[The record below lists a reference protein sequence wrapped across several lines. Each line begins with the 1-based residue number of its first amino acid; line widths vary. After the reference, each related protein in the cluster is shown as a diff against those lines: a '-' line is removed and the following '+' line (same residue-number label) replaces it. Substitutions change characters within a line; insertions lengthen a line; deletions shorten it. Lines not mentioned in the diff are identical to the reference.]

1 MRRNHGFSRVLGA
14 ITASCFLVSGFIT
27 SPANAAEDS
36 KKAGQTQKV
45 MDERPAVLD
54 ENSPSTF
61 SNRSNEPVSSV
72 TGVTL
77 GDGYKART
85 DYISINQRNAK
96 QDALRAVIKWR
107 KDALNDARIKFRYDG
122 SWKTV
127 PEYLKSIG
135 LSQQEYLS
143 PKWSNAL
150 ERIAIQRALEAYTW
164 DDGHTR
170 PDDDWCFGASYKGLT
185 SNAEVLAWGTWSIS
199 DAIDLWASEKSD
211 YINEVNGHSSGV
223 TGHYTTLIDPDYGSY
238 GFAGGFSDS
247 STYSGEAVPR
257 EYVSEYLDESPTN
270 LNGYGRFE
278 ISVSQRHINE
288 GMTWKG
294 LRWNGSSALE
304 PGKNDEAVVQLSY
317 DDSRYNLLGGTW
329 SSSNTTVAT
338 VDEGSIKALKRGNT
352 LIKVNAGG
360 QSAQGNVRVAP
371 AMRRI
376 SGDTRYDTM
385 SQIVQKEGLEQGQTV
400 IVASG
405 ANYPDALASS
415 SLAGALDATIVLTD
429 PQSLST
435 QASERI
441 TAINPSLIIIAG
453 GPAAVSQNVEQQL
466 KQYSSNVKRYYGETR
481 YDTSLALYKAGEQ
494 LGVKW
499 GMVSLLAT
507 GDNYAD
513 ALSISSYAYMSHMPM
528 FLCSS
533 TKGFTNGELQE
544 IKKIK
549 QMLII
554 GGEQAV
560 PQRIVKEQLYFEGA
574 LGNRIS
580 GSTRYETSINVAKR
594 FAGDY
599 DGFLHMNNAVFATGA
614 NFPDALAAGPFA
626 GRNSAV
632 LLLADPN
639 GSTAN
644 FVKQYVKQHGD
655 VDNAYIVGGENAVSR
670 NTANGLADALDM
682 LRP

>member
-1 MRRNHGFSRVLGA
+1 MRRNLGFSRALGVVIA
-14 ITASCFLVSGFIT
+14 GCLLVSGFIA
-27 SPANAAEDS
+27 SPANAAEDV
-36 KKAGQTQKV
+36 KKSVQSQKI

-54 ENSPSTF
+54 ENTPSTF
-61 SNRSNEPVSSV
+61 SERSNEPVSSV

-85 DYISINQRNAK
+85 DYISIDQRNTK
-96 QDALRAVIKWR
+96 RDALNAVIKWR
-107 KDALNDARIKFRYDG
+107 KDALNDARIKFKYDG

-127 PEYLKSIG
+127 PEYLKAAGI
-135 LSQQEYLS
+135 SQQEYLS

-164 DDGHTR
+164 ADGHTR
-170 PDDDWCFGASYKGLT
+170 PDDDWCFEASYKGLT
-185 SNAEVLAWGTWSIS
+185 SNAEVLAWGTWDIS

-211 YINEVNGHSSGV
+211 YINEVNGHGSGM
-223 TGHYTTLIDPDYGSY
+223 TGHYTTLTYPDYGSY

-257 EYVSEYLDESPTN
+257 GYASKYSDETPTN
-270 LNGYGRFE
+270 LKGYGRFE
-278 ISVSQRHINE
+278 ISVSQGHIND

-294 LRWNGSSALE
+294 LHWNSSSALE
-304 PGKNDEAVVQLSY
+304 PGKSDEAVVRLSY
-317 DDSRYNLLGGTW
+317 DANRYNLLGGTW
-329 SSSNTTVAT
+329 SSSNTVVAT
-338 VDEGSIKALKRGNT
+338 VNEGNIKTLKRGNT
-352 LIKVNAGG
+352 VIKVNAGG
-360 QSAQGNVRVAP
+360 RLAQGNVRVAP
-371 AMRRI
+371 AMQRI
-376 SGDTRYDTM
+376 SGATRYDTM
-385 SQIVQKEGLEQGQTV
+385 SQVVQKEGLKQGQTV

-429 PQSLST
+429 PQSL
-435 QASERI
+435 
-441 TAINPSLIIIAG
+441 
-453 GPAAVSQNVEQQL
+453 
-466 KQYSSNVKRYYGETR
+466 
-481 YDTSLALYKAGEQ
+481 YKAGEQ
-494 LGVKW
+494 LGAKW
-499 GMVSLLAT
+499 GAIALLMT

-513 ALSISSYAYMSHMPM
+513 ALSISSYAYMSHMPI

-533 TKGFTNGELQE
+533 TKGFTDGEIKE

-549 QMLII
+549 KMWVI

-560 PQRIVKEQLYFEGA
+560 PQRFFERQIAG
-574 LGNRIS
+574 GMDERIA
-580 GSTRYETSINVAKR
+580 GSTRYETSINVADR

-599 DGFLHMNNAVFATGA
+599 DGFLRMNNVVFTTGM
-614 NFPDALAAGPFA
+614 NFPDALATGPFA
-626 GRNSAV
+626 GRNKAV

>member
-1 MRRNHGFSRVLGA
+1 
-14 ITASCFLVSGFIT
+14 
-27 SPANAAEDS
+27 
-36 KKAGQTQKV
+36 

-54 ENSPSTF
+54 ENTPSTF
-61 SNRSNEPVSSV
+61 SERSNEPVSSV

-85 DYISINQRNAK
+85 DYISIDQRNTK
-96 QDALRAVIKWR
+96 RDALNAVIKWR
-107 KDALNDARIKFRYDG
+107 KDALNDARIKFKYDG

-127 PEYLKSIG
+127 PEYLKAAGI
-135 LSQQEYLS
+135 SQQEYLS

-164 DDGHTR
+164 ADGHTR
-170 PDDDWCFGASYKGLT
+170 PDDDWCFEASYKGLT
-185 SNAEVLAWGTWSIS
+185 SNAEVLAWGTWDIS

-211 YINEVNGHSSGV
+211 YINEVNGHGSGM
-223 TGHYTTLIDPDYGSY
+223 TGHYTTLTYPDYGSY

-257 EYVSEYLDESPTN
+257 GYASKYSDETPTN
-270 LNGYGRFE
+270 LKGYGRFE
-278 ISVSQRHINE
+278 ISVSQGHIND

-294 LRWNGSSALE
+294 LHWNSSSALE
-304 PGKNDEAVVQLSY
+304 PGKSDEAVVRLSY
-317 DDSRYNLLGGTW
+317 DANRYNLLGGTW
-329 SSSNTTVAT
+329 SSSNTVVAT
-338 VDEGSIKALKRGNT
+338 VNEGNIKTLKRGNT
-352 LIKVNAGG
+352 VIKVNAGG
-360 QSAQGNVRVAP
+360 RLAQGNVRVAP
-371 AMRRI
+371 AMQRI
-376 SGDTRYDTM
+376 SGATRYDTM
-385 SQIVQKEGLEQGQTV
+385 SQVVQKEGLKQGQTV

-429 PQSLST
+429 PQSL
-435 QASERI
+435 
-441 TAINPSLIIIAG
+441 
-453 GPAAVSQNVEQQL
+453 
-466 KQYSSNVKRYYGETR
+466 
-481 YDTSLALYKAGEQ
+481 YKAGEQ
-494 LGVKW
+494 LGAKW
-499 GMVSLLAT
+499 GAIALLMT

-513 ALSISSYAYMSHMPM
+513 ALSISSYAYMSHMPI

-533 TKGFTNGELQE
+533 TKGFTDGEIKE

-549 QMLII
+549 KMWVI

-560 PQRIVKEQLYFEGA
+560 PQRFFERQIAG
-574 LGNRIS
+574 GMDERIA
-580 GSTRYETSINVAKR
+580 GSTRYETSINVADR

-599 DGFLHMNNAVFATGA
+599 DGFLRMNNVVFTTGM
-614 NFPDALAAGPFA
+614 NFPDALATGPFA
-626 GRNSAV
+626 GRNKAV

>member
-1 MRRNHGFSRVLGA
+1 MRRNRGFSRALGVVIA
-14 ITASCFLVSGFIT
+14 GCLLVSGFIA
-27 SPANAAEDS
+27 SPANAAEDV
-36 KKAGQTQKV
+36 KKSVQSQKI
-45 MDERPAVLD
+45 MDEWPAVLD
-54 ENSPSTF
+54 ENIPSTF
-61 SNRSNEPVSSV
+61 SERSNEPVSSV

-85 DYISINQRNAK
+85 DYISIDQRNTK
-96 QDALRAVIKWR
+96 RDALNAVIKWR
-107 KDALNDARIKFRYDG
+107 KDALNDARIKFKYDG

-127 PEYLKSIG
+127 PEYLKAAGI
-135 LSQQEYLS
+135 SQQEYLS

-164 DDGHTR
+164 ADGHTR
-170 PDDDWCFGASYKGLT
+170 PDDDWCFEASYKGLT
-185 SNAEVLAWGTWSIS
+185 SNAEVLAWGTWNIS

-211 YINEVNGHSSGV
+211 YINEVNGHGSGM
-223 TGHYTTLIDPDYGSY
+223 TGHYTTLTYPDYGSY

-257 EYVSEYLDESPTN
+257 GYASKYSDETPTN
-270 LNGYGRFE
+270 LKGYGRFE
-278 ISVSQRHINE
+278 ISVSQGHIND
-288 GMTWKG
+288 GITWKG
-294 LRWNGSSALE
+294 LHWNSSSALE
-304 PGKNDEAVVQLSY
+304 PGKSDEAVVRLSY
-317 DDSRYNLLGGTW
+317 DANRYNLLGGTW
-329 SSSNTTVAT
+329 SSSNTVVAT
-338 VDEGSIKALKRGNT
+338 VNEGNIKTLKRGNT
-352 LIKVNAGG
+352 VIKVNAGG
-360 QSAQGNVRVAP
+360 RLAQGNVRVAP
-371 AMRRI
+371 AMQRI
-376 SGDTRYDTM
+376 SGATRYDTM
-385 SQIVQKEGLEQGQTV
+385 SQVVQKEGLKQGQTV

-429 PQSLST
+429 PQSL
-435 QASERI
+435 
-441 TAINPSLIIIAG
+441 
-453 GPAAVSQNVEQQL
+453 
-466 KQYSSNVKRYYGETR
+466 
-481 YDTSLALYKAGEQ
+481 YKAGEQ
-494 LGVKW
+494 LGAKW
-499 GMVSLLAT
+499 GAIALLMT

-513 ALSISSYAYMSHMPM
+513 ALSISSYAYMSHMPI

-533 TKGFTNGELQE
+533 TKGFTDGEIKE

-549 QMLII
+549 KMWVI

-560 PQRIVKEQLYFEGA
+560 PQRFFERQIAG
-574 LGNRIS
+574 GMDERIA
-580 GSTRYETSINVAKR
+580 GSTRYETSINVADR

-599 DGFLHMNNAVFATGA
+599 DGFLRMNNVVFTTGM
-614 NFPDALAAGPFA
+614 NFPDALATGPFA
-626 GRNSAV
+626 GRNKAV

>member
-1 MRRNHGFSRVLGA
+1 MRRNHGFSRVLGVIVA
-14 ITASCFLVSGFIT
+14 GCLLVSGFIA
-27 SPANAAEDS
+27 SPANAAEDI
-36 KKAGQTQKV
+36 KKSVQSQKI
-45 MDERPAVLD
+45 MDERPAALD
-54 ENSPSTF
+54 ENTPSTF
-61 SNRSNEPVSSV
+61 SERSNEPVSSV

-85 DYISINQRNAK
+85 DYISIDQRNTK
-96 QDALRAVIKWR
+96 RDALNAVIKWR
-107 KDALNDARIKFRYDG
+107 KDALNDARIKFKYDG

-127 PEYLKSIG
+127 PEYLKAVGI
-135 LSQQEYLS
+135 SQQEYLS

-164 DDGHTR
+164 ADGHTR

-185 SNAEVLAWGTWSIS
+185 SNAEVLAWGTRNIS
-199 DAIDLWASEKSD
+199 DAVDLWASEKSD
-211 YINEVNGHSSGV
+211 YINEVNGHGSGV
-223 TGHYTTLIDPDYGSY
+223 TGHYTTLTDPDYGSY

-247 STYSGEAVPR
+247 SAYSGEAVSR
-257 EYVSEYLDESPTN
+257 GYASEYSDETPTN

-294 LRWNGSSALE
+294 LHWNSSSALE
-304 PGKNDEAVVQLSY
+304 PGKSDEAVVRLSY
-317 DDSRYNLLGGTW
+317 GANRYNLLGGTW
-329 SSSNTTVAT
+329 SSSNTAVAT
-338 VDEGSIKALKRGNT
+338 VTEGNIKTLKRGNT
-352 LIKVNAGG
+352 VIKVNAGG
-360 QSAQGNVRVAP
+360 RLAQGNVRVAP
-371 AMRRI
+371 AMQRI
-376 SGDTRYDTM
+376 FGATRYDTM
-385 SQIVQKEGLEQGQTV
+385 SQVVQKEGLKQGQTV

-405 ANYPDALASS
+405 TNYPDALASS

-429 PQSLST
+429 PQSL
-435 QASERI
+435 
-441 TAINPSLIIIAG
+441 
-453 GPAAVSQNVEQQL
+453 
-466 KQYSSNVKRYYGETR
+466 
-481 YDTSLALYKAGEQ
+481 YKAGER
-494 LGVKW
+494 LGAKW
-499 GMVSLLAT
+499 GAIALLMT

-513 ALSISSYAYMSHMPM
+513 ALSISSYAYMSHMPI

-533 TKGFTNGELQE
+533 TKGFTDGEIKE
-544 IKKIK
+544 IKKMK
-549 QMLII
+549 KMWVI

-560 PQRIVKEQLYFEGA
+560 PQRFIERQIAGGMDE
-574 LGNRIS
+574 RIA
-580 GSTRYETSINVAKR
+580 GSTRYETSINVADR

-599 DGFLHMNNAVFATGA
+599 DGFLRMNNVVFTTGM

-626 GRNSAV
+626 GRNKAV

-644 FVKQYVKQHGD
+644 FVKQYVKQHGN

>member
-1 MRRNHGFSRVLGA
+1 MRRNHGFSRVLGVIVA
-14 ITASCFLVSGFIT
+14 GCLLVSGFIA
-27 SPANAAEDS
+27 SPANAAEDI
-36 KKAGQTQKV
+36 KKSVQSQKI
-45 MDERPAVLD
+45 MDERPAALD
-54 ENSPSTF
+54 ENTPSTF
-61 SNRSNEPVSSV
+61 SERSNEPVSSV

-85 DYISINQRNAK
+85 DYISIDQRNTK
-96 QDALRAVIKWR
+96 RDALNAVIKWR
-107 KDALNDARIKFRYDG
+107 KDALNDARIKFKYDG

-127 PEYLKSIG
+127 PEYLKAVGI
-135 LSQQEYLS
+135 SQQEYLS

-164 DDGHTR
+164 ADGHTR

-185 SNAEVLAWGTWSIS
+185 SNAEVLAWGTRNIS
-199 DAIDLWASEKSD
+199 DAVDLWASEKSD
-211 YINEVNGHSSGV
+211 YINEVNGHGSGV
-223 TGHYTTLIDPDYGSY
+223 TGHYTTLTDPDYGSY

-247 STYSGEAVPR
+247 SAYSGEAVSR
-257 EYVSEYLDESPTN
+257 GYASGYSDETPTN

-294 LRWNGSSALE
+294 LHWNSSSALE
-304 PGKNDEAVVQLSY
+304 PGKSDEAVVRLSY
-317 DDSRYNLLGGTW
+317 GANRYNLLGGTW
-329 SSSNTTVAT
+329 SSSNTAVAT
-338 VDEGSIKALKRGNT
+338 VTEGNIKTLKRGNT
-352 LIKVNAGG
+352 VIKVNAGG
-360 QSAQGNVRVAP
+360 RLAQGNVRVAP
-371 AMRRI
+371 AMQRI
-376 SGDTRYDTM
+376 FGATRYDTM
-385 SQIVQKEGLEQGQTV
+385 SQVVQKEGLKQGQTV

-405 ANYPDALASS
+405 TNYPDALASS

-429 PQSLST
+429 PQSLSA

-441 TAINPSLIIIAG
+441 AAIKPSRIIIAG

-466 KQYSSNVKRYYGETR
+466 KQYSSNVRRYYGETR
-481 YDTSLALYKAGEQ
+481 YDTSLALYKAGER
-494 LGVKW
+494 LGAKW
-499 GMVSLLAT
+499 GAIALLMT

-513 ALSISSYAYMSHMPM
+513 ALSISSYAYMSHMPI

-533 TKGFTNGELQE
+533 TKGFTDGEIKE
-544 IKKIK
+544 IKKMK
-549 QMLII
+549 KMWVI

-560 PQRIVKEQLYFEGA
+560 PQRFIERQIAGGMDE
-574 LGNRIS
+574 RIA
-580 GSTRYETSINVAKR
+580 GSTRYETSINVADR

-599 DGFLHMNNAVFATGA
+599 DGFLRMNNVVFTTGM

-626 GRNSAV
+626 GRNKAV

-644 FVKQYVKQHGD
+644 FVKQYVKQHGN

-682 LRP
+682 LRS

>member
-1 MRRNHGFSRVLGA
+1 MRRNLGFSRALGVVIA
-14 ITASCFLVSGFIT
+14 GCLLVSGSIA
-27 SPANAAEDS
+27 SPANAAEDV
-36 KKAGQTQKV
+36 KKSVQSQKI

-54 ENSPSTF
+54 ENTPSTF
-61 SNRSNEPVSSV
+61 SERSNEPVSSV

-85 DYISINQRNAK
+85 DYISIDQRNTK
-96 QDALRAVIKWR
+96 RDALNAVIKWR
-107 KDALNDARIKFRYDG
+107 KDALNDARIKFKYDG

-127 PEYLKSIG
+127 PEYLKAAGI
-135 LSQQEYLS
+135 SQQEYLS

-164 DDGHTR
+164 ADGHTR
-170 PDDDWCFGASYKGLT
+170 PDDDWCFEASYKGLT
-185 SNAEVLAWGTWSIS
+185 SNAEVLAWGTWDIS

-211 YINEVNGHSSGV
+211 YINEVNGHGSGM
-223 TGHYTTLIDPDYGSY
+223 TGHYTTLTYPDYGSY

-257 EYVSEYLDESPTN
+257 GYASKYSDETPTN
-270 LNGYGRFE
+270 LKGYGRFE
-278 ISVSQRHINE
+278 ISVSQGHIND

-294 LRWNGSSALE
+294 LHWNSSSALE
-304 PGKNDEAVVQLSY
+304 PGKSDEAVVRLSY
-317 DDSRYNLLGGTW
+317 DANRYNLLGGTW
-329 SSSNTTVAT
+329 SSSNTVVAT
-338 VDEGSIKALKRGNT
+338 VNEGNIKTLKRGNT
-352 LIKVNAGG
+352 VIKVNAGG
-360 QSAQGNVRVAP
+360 RLAQGNVRVAP
-371 AMRRI
+371 AMQRI
-376 SGDTRYDTM
+376 SGATRYDTM
-385 SQIVQKEGLEQGQTV
+385 SQVVQKEGLKQGQTV

-429 PQSLST
+429 PQSL
-435 QASERI
+435 
-441 TAINPSLIIIAG
+441 
-453 GPAAVSQNVEQQL
+453 
-466 KQYSSNVKRYYGETR
+466 
-481 YDTSLALYKAGEQ
+481 YKAGEQ
-494 LGVKW
+494 LGAKW
-499 GMVSLLAT
+499 GAIALLMT

-513 ALSISSYAYMSHMPM
+513 ALSISSYAYMSHMPI

-533 TKGFTNGELQE
+533 TKGFTDGEIKE

-549 QMLII
+549 KMWVI

-560 PQRIVKEQLYFEGA
+560 PQRFFERQIAG
-574 LGNRIS
+574 GMDERIA
-580 GSTRYETSINVAKR
+580 GSTRYETSINVADR

-599 DGFLHMNNAVFATGA
+599 DGFLRMNNVVFTTGM
-614 NFPDALAAGPFA
+614 NFPDALATGPFA
-626 GRNSAV
+626 GRNKAV

>member
-1 MRRNHGFSRVLGA
+1 MRRNHGFSRALGA
-14 ITASCFLVSGFIT
+14 VVAGCLLVSGFIA
-27 SPANAAEDS
+27 SPANAAES
-36 KKAGQTQKV
+36 VTKANQSQRI

-54 ENSPSTF
+54 ENAPSTF
-61 SNRSNEPVSSV
+61 SERSDEPVSSI

-85 DYISINQRNAK
+85 DYISIDQRNAK
-96 QDALRAVIKWR
+96 QEALKAVIKWR
-107 KDALNDARIKFRYDG
+107 KDAFNDSRIKFEYDG

-127 PEYLKSIG
+127 PEYLKAVGI
-135 LSQQEYLS
+135 SQQEYFS

-185 SNAEVLAWGTWSIS
+185 SNAEVLAWGTRSIS
-199 DAIDLWASEKSD
+199 NAIDLWASEKSD

-223 TGHYTTLIDPDYGSY
+223 TGHYTTLINPGYGSY
-238 GFAGGFSDS
+238 GFAGGFGDS
-247 STYSGEAVPR
+247 SAYSGEAVPR
-257 EYVSEYLDESPTN
+257 AYASEYSDESSTN
-270 LNGYGRFE
+270 LNGYDRFE
-278 ISVSQRHINE
+278 ISVSQSHINE
-288 GMTWKG
+288 GLTWKG
-294 LRWNGSSALE
+294 LRWNKSSALE
-304 PGKNDEAVVQLSY
+304 PGGDDEAVVRLSY
-317 DDSRYNLLGGTW
+317 DDNRYSLLGGTW
-329 SSSNTTVAT
+329 SSSNTGVAT
-338 VDEGSIKALKRGNT
+338 VDEGNINALKRGNAV
-352 LIKVNAGG
+352 IKVDAGG
-360 QSAQGNVRVAP
+360 KSAQGNVRVAP
-371 AMRRI
+371 AMQRI
-376 SGDTRYDTM
+376 AGTTRYDTM
-385 SQIVQKEGLEQGQTV
+385 SQIVQKEGLKQGQPV

-429 PQSLST
+429 PQSLSA

-441 TAINPSLIIIAG
+441 AAIKPSRIIIAG

-513 ALSISSYAYMSHMPM
+513 ALSISSYAYMSHTPI

-533 TKGFTNGELQE
+533 TKGFTKGELQE
-544 IKKIK
+544 IKKIR

-554 GGEQAV
+554 GGEQAI

-599 DGFLHMNNAVFATGA
+599 DGFLHMNNVVFATGT

-626 GRNSAV
+626 GRNGAV

-639 GSTAN
+639 GSTAS
-644 FVKQYVKQHGD
+644 FVKQYVKQHGN

>member
-1 MRRNHGFSRVLGA
+1 MRRNLGFSRALGVVIA
-14 ITASCFLVSGFIT
+14 GCLLVSGFIA
-27 SPANAAEDS
+27 SPANAAEDV
-36 KKAGQTQKV
+36 KKSVQSQKI

-54 ENSPSTF
+54 ENTPSTF
-61 SNRSNEPVSSV
+61 SERSNEPVSSV

-85 DYISINQRNAK
+85 DYISIDQRNTK
-96 QDALRAVIKWR
+96 RDALNAVIKWR
-107 KDALNDARIKFRYDG
+107 KDALNDARIKFKYDG

-127 PEYLKSIG
+127 PEYLKAAGI
-135 LSQQEYLS
+135 SQQEYLS

-164 DDGHTR
+164 ADGHTR
-170 PDDDWCFGASYKGLT
+170 PDDDWCFEASYKGLT
-185 SNAEVLAWGTWSIS
+185 SNAEVLAWGTWDIS

-211 YINEVNGHSSGV
+211 YINEVNGHGSGM
-223 TGHYTTLIDPDYGSY
+223 TGHYTTLTYPDYGSY

-257 EYVSEYLDESPTN
+257 GYASKYSDETPTN
-270 LNGYGRFE
+270 LKGYGRFE
-278 ISVSQRHINE
+278 ISVSQGHIND

-294 LRWNGSSALE
+294 LHWNSSSALE
-304 PGKNDEAVVQLSY
+304 PGKSDEAVVRLSY
-317 DDSRYNLLGGTW
+317 DANRYNLLGGTW
-329 SSSNTTVAT
+329 SSSNTVVAT
-338 VDEGSIKALKRGNT
+338 VNEGNIKTLKRGNT
-352 LIKVNAGG
+352 VIKVNAGG
-360 QSAQGNVRVAP
+360 RLAQGNVRVAP
-371 AMRRI
+371 AMQRI
-376 SGDTRYDTM
+376 SGATRYDTM
-385 SQIVQKEGLEQGQTV
+385 SQVVQKEGLKQGQTV

-429 PQSLST
+429 PQSL
-435 QASERI
+435 
-441 TAINPSLIIIAG
+441 
-453 GPAAVSQNVEQQL
+453 
-466 KQYSSNVKRYYGETR
+466 
-481 YDTSLALYKAGEQ
+481 YKAGEQ
-494 LGVKW
+494 LGAKW
-499 GMVSLLAT
+499 GAIALLMT

-513 ALSISSYAYMSHMPM
+513 ALSISSYAYMSHMPI

-533 TKGFTNGELQE
+533 TKGFTDGE
-544 IKKIK
+544 IKEMKK
-549 QMLII
+549 MWVI

-560 PQRIVKEQLYFEGA
+560 PQRFFERQIAG
-574 LGNRIS
+574 GMDERIA
-580 GSTRYETSINVAKR
+580 GSTRYETSINVADR

-599 DGFLHMNNAVFATGA
+599 DGFLRMNNVVFTTGM
-614 NFPDALAAGPFA
+614 NFPDALATGPFA
-626 GRNSAV
+626 GRNKAV